1 MVKKL
6 VLCMAIVTLL
16 ACSAFSGHVKAQVA
30 VDKWEIPFI
39 DVLSGAISHIGLE
52 IQWAVQKAVAEIND
66 AGGIA
71 GKPMVLKT
79 FDSGYDPTRAVS
91 CMKEAVKGSLV
102 IIGPMSTMEVRA
114 CSAIAARQG
123 VMCLPV
129 ASSISEVGKVYP
141 WAVVF
146 IPSMDYMY
154 RSTLDWYKLK
164 PDIKSIVIFRDTKNP
179 VWREAGSLVKK
190 FSEQVG
196 VKVLDTIDVD
206 AGSVDVSA
214 PAVRGLGKKPDGYFL
229 CTEPAQ
235 TARIILELQDRGWKV
250 NDSISCHNA
259 IACPTFLE
267 VGAGRLDG
275 VYFIGMPYNY
285 DLPNP
290 RWQAFL
296 KAFGAAHGG
305 GKPAMYVPPYFDAP
319 YAIKEAIEKTGVTG
333 DPAKLT
339 EERVKIRDYIRSM
352 KGFEGVYKAY
362 DMSEE
367 GWALLPG
374 ALAQVQKNKVAF
386 IGK

>member
-1 MVKKL
+1 MGKRIVLLMGMFL
-6 VLCMAIVTLL
+6 VLVYGTSSVYA
-16 ACSAFSGHVKAQVA
+16 KAEVVA
-30 VDKWEIPFI
+30 DKWEIPFI
-39 DVLSGAISHIGLE
+39 TVLSGAISHIGLE
-52 IQWAVQKAVAEIND
+52 IQWAVQRAVKEIND

-71 GKPMVLKT
+71 GKSMVLKT

-91 CMKEAVKGSLV
+91 CMKEAVKGSPV

-146 IPSMDYMY
+146 IPSMKHMY
-154 RSTLDWYKLK
+154 RSTLDWYKLN
-164 PDIKSIVIFRDTKNP
+164 PDIKKIVIFRDTKNP
-179 VWREAGSLVKK
+179 VWREAGTLVKE
-190 FSEQVG
+190 FSKESG
-196 VKVLDTIDVD
+196 VKVLDIIDVD

-214 PAVRGLGKKPDGYFL
+214 PAVRCLGKKPDGCFL

-235 TARIILELQDRGWKV
+235 TARIILELQDRGWKS
-250 NDSISCHNA
+250 NDSIACHTA

-267 VGAGRLDG
+267 VGAGRLNG

-285 DLPNP
+285 DLPRT
-290 RWQAFL
+290 RWQSFI

-305 GKPAMYVPPYFDAP
+305 GIPPMYVPCYYDAP
-319 YAIKEAIEKTGVTG
+319 FAIKEAIEKTGVTG
-333 DPAKLT
+333 DPAKLA

-352 KGFEGVYKAY
+352 KGFEGVYMPY
-362 DMSEE
+362 DLS
-367 GWALLPG
+367 L
-374 ALAQVQKNKVAF
+374 
-386 IGK
+386 IHI

>member
-1 MVKKL
+1 MKKL
-6 VLCMAIVTLL
+6 ALWMVISAVLFCGAL
-16 ACSAFSGHVKAQVA
+16 SGQAKAGVV

-39 DVLSGAISHIGLE
+39 TVLSGAISHIGLE
-52 IQWAVQKAVAEIND
+52 IEWAVKKAVEEINE

-71 GKPMVLKT
+71 GKPMTLKT

-91 CMKEAVKGSLV
+91 CMKEAVKGSHV

-146 IPSMDYMY
+146 IPSMEYLY

-190 FSEQVG
+190 FSKDMG
-196 VKVLDTIDVD
+196 VKVLDIIDVD
-206 AGSVDVSA
+206 ASSVDVSS
-214 PAVRGLGKKPDGYFL
+214 PAVRGLGKKPNGYFL

-235 TARIILELQDRGWKV
+235 TARIILELQDRGWKDNEAV
-250 NDSISCHNA
+250 SCHTA

-267 VGAGRLDG
+267 VGSGRLDG

-290 RWQAFL
+290 RWQSFI
-296 KAFGAAHGG
+296 KEFGAAHGG

-333 DPAKLT
+333 DPAKLG

-362 DMSEE
+362 DMSEG

-374 ALAQVQKNKVAF
+374 ALAQVKKNNITFV
-386 IGK
+386 GK